1 MQPKVLGD
9 AVLGSGRQVR
19 AAGSGSRMSVGDSD
33 PWSGPEATSGEFL
46 ATFSAPLTLLSSA
59 STVEG
64 SVPGAPL
71 AADVMMPPA
80 SCGII
85 AGANGHPLTMTG
97 RDLRAFEV
105 DEAHTGAN
113 EGRHLD
119 ALDTGAV
126 MGVLPDL
133 LAGSRWPRFRPRAL
147 RRHPGPGRG
156 ARPRPARARHHRR
169 EGARR

>member
-9 AVLGSGRQVR
+9 AVLGPGRQVR
-19 AAGSGSRMSVGDSD
+19 AAGSGSHMSISDRDLGQDST
-33 PWSGPEATSGEFL
+33 ATSGEYL

-64 SVPGAPL
+64 FVPWAPL

-85 AGANGHPLTMTG
+85 AGANGHPLSMTG

-105 DEAHTGAN
+105 DQAHTGGN
-113 EGRHLD
+113 EGPDLD

-133 LAGSRWPRFRPRAL
+133 LAGSGWPRFRPRAL

-156 ARPRPARARHHRR
+156 ARPRPARARDHRR